1 MRLAVSSLALVCAVL
16 VAGCSKDT
24 TTLPTGTPPAA
35 GDFQLTRAGGNPL
48 PLLDS
53 ADSVDLNGRVEHRE
67 IYLEQGSLTLS
78 SDPEPR
84 FETVLRY
91 AQYTVIVDGS
101 GQRHLE
107 LRAKTDINDH
117 GLAHRDADGTL
128 ELESDVTPS
137 VVHHATP
144 DQGGY
149 TLQYDWGTVAPALV
163 LSFRSPRN

>member
-1 MRLAVSSLALVCAVL
+1 MRLVALSSALLCASL
-16 VAGCSKDT
+16 VAACSKDRVT
-24 TTLPTGTPPAA
+24 SPTDNPPVT
-35 GDFQLTRAGGNPL
+35 GDFLLTRAGGNPL

-53 ADSVDLNGRVEHRE
+53 ADSVDLHGRVEHRE

-78 SDPEPR
+78 SDPQPR
-84 FETVLRY
+84 FVTLLHY
-91 AQYTVIVDGS
+91 AQYAVTVDAS

-107 LRAKTDINDH
+107 LRDVLDIHDH
-117 GLAHRDADGTL
+117 GPVHRDADGTL

-149 TLQYDWGTVAPALV
+149 TLQYEWGTIAPALV
-163 LSFRSPRN
+163 LSFRSFPN